1 MHLTV
6 YSVWGRISAMQSV
19 FRKEVGETVLA
30 VLNHRVTKVAKD
42 LQDDQVQPLKGQVL
56 AQLK

>member
-6 YSVWGRISAMQSV
+6 YSVWGRISALQSV

-30 VLNHRVTKVAKD
+30 VLNHRVTKVGKD